1 MLFEIT
7 NAICWGVTFFCF
19 YLVLNPNIQ
28 IVKNLH
34 ISPFKK
40 RRYNARKSHN
50 VINLLKNMKED
61 KLIRISKSFR
71 NDFDVMIFNFNG
83 SLNVGNVMR
92 LSCIYGAKNFH
103 IVGRKIYDVRS
114 CVGANKYL
122 NVRILTNMITDL
134 PDKSCKPIINK
145 SKFKKYFVNNNLQ
158 PIFIE
163 QGGENIN
170 NIKFKNIISSN
181 KRPVFVLGNESYG
194 FDKDVLDYFSDI
206 KDFKIVSIPQL
217 GMLKSLNVSNS
228 ASIVLWEYYKQVLR
242 EDDIR
247 YTLDLK

>member
-1 MLFEIT
+1 MEL
-7 NAICWGVTFFCF
+7 
-19 YLVLNPNIQ
+19 
-28 IVKNLH
+28 
-34 ISPFKK
+34 
-40 RRYNARKSHN
+40 
-50 VINLLKNMKED
+50 
-61 KLIRISKSFR
+61 
-71 NDFDVMIFNFNG
+71 
-83 SLNVGNVMR
+83 
-92 LSCIYGAKNFH
+92 KNFH

-122 NVRILTNMITDL
+122 NVKILTNMITDL

-145 SKFKKYFVNNNLQ
+145 KKFKQYFVNNNLQ

-170 NIKFKNIISSN
+170 NINFKNIISSK

-194 FDKDVLDYFSDI
+194 FDKDVLDYFLDI
-206 KDFKIVSIPQL
+206 KDFRIISIPQL

-247 YTLDLK
+247 YTLDLS